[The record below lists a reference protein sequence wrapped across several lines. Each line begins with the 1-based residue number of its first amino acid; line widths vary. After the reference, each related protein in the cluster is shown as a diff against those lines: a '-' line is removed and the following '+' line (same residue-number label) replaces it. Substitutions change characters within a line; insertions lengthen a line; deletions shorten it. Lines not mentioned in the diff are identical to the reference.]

1 MNAGPPWR
9 SYLICT
15 AVGVIC
21 GIAATWK
28 PSLTIIL
35 LVAFS
40 LTLPIGV
47 YLGIRRQKWRHALLA
62 NLVLGLTIMIRL
74 CLLPSF
80 TLRSQSDLPEFMLII
95 LLIAC
100 LPVGFLEVVR
110 LMTSRIQ

>member
-1 MNAGPPWR
+1 MAAGVA
-9 SYLICT
+9 C
-15 AVGVIC
+15 GVV
-21 GIAATWK
+21 ATWT
-28 PSLTIIL
+28 PSLTIVL

-40 LTLPIGV
+40 LALPIGV
-47 YLGIRRQKWRHALLA
+47 YLGIRRQKWRHALLV

-80 TLRSQSDLPEFMLII
+80 ALRSQSDLPEFILIV
-95 LLIAC
+95 LLVAC